1 LNSGVKRKTHYH
13 TKPQSHEGQLGSG
26 ILILHFFV
34 PSCETG
40 LNDERGG
47 NCVMDNAILNQIL
60 NIAFEKKVSDIH
72 FEVDNPPMFRAR
84 GHLIRA
90 KLGNLTKQDTEF
102 VAKAVMEQHNRKL
115 PEDLKEFDTSY
126 TLANVGRFRVSI
138 FRQRGNLGVVMRVIP
153 HQIGTFEQLNLPPV
167 LGRIAQVPNGLILVT
182 GPTGNGKSTTLA
194 SMMKY
199 INDTFDYNIITI
211 EDPIEFLFT
220 SSKSCIIQREV
231 GIDTDSFTVALRSA
245 MRMNPDVIMV
255 GEMRDLETV
264 DACVMAAET
273 GHLVLSTLHTHNTAS
288 SVNRIVGYFPPEA
301 QENTRHRLAESL
313 IAVISMR
320 LIRGRSG
327 ETVLPVLEVMY
338 ATPTIKACIR
348 DNKLDEIEQHIEK
361 GRDEYGMLTMDQ
373 HLIQLCR
380 AELITL
386 DEAKRISRSK
396 DLERKLMYS

>member
-1 LNSGVKRKTHYH
+1 
-13 TKPQSHEGQLGSG
+13 
-26 ILILHFFV
+26 
-34 PSCETG
+34 
-40 LNDERGG
+40 
-47 NCVMDNAILNQIL
+47 MDIALFNQIL

-90 KLGNLTKQDTEF
+90 KLGSLTKQDTEF
-102 VAKAVMEQHNRKL
+102 VANAVMAQHNWKL

-199 INDTFDYNIITI
+199 INDNFDYNIITI

-220 SSKSCIIQREV
+220 SNKSCIIQREV
-231 GIDTDSFTVALRSA
+231 GIDTDSFSVALRSA

-255 GEMRDLETV
+255 GEMRDLETI
-264 DACVMAAET
+264 DACVKAAET
-273 GHLVLSTLHTHNTAS
+273 GHLVLSTFHTHNAAS
-288 SVNRIVGYFPPEA
+288 SINRIVGYFPPEA

-313 IAVISMR
+313 IAVISLR
-320 LIRGRSG
+320 LIRGKSN

-338 ATPTIKACIR
+338 ATSTIKACIR
-348 DNKLDEIEQHIEK
+348 DNKLDEIEQYIEK
-361 GRDEYGMLTMDQ
+361 GRDEYGMQTMDQ
-373 HLIQLCR
+373 HLIQLCK

-386 DEAKRISRSK
+386 DEAKSISRSK
-396 DLERKLMYS
+396 DLERKLTYS

>member
-1 LNSGVKRKTHYH
+1 
-13 TKPQSHEGQLGSG
+13 
-26 ILILHFFV
+26 
-34 PSCETG
+34 
-40 LNDERGG
+40 
-47 NCVMDNAILNQIL
+47 MDNAILNQIL
-60 NIAFEKKVSDIH
+60 NIAFEKQVSDIH

-84 GHLIRA
+84 GHLIRS

-153 HQIGTFEQLNLPPV
+153 HQIGTFEQLNLPPA

-194 SMMKY
+194 SMMKF
-199 INDTFDYNIITI
+199 INDHFDYNIITI

-220 SSKSCIIQREV
+220 SNKSCVVQREV
-231 GIDTDSFTVALRSA
+231 GIDTDSFSVALRSA

-255 GEMRDLETV
+255 GEMRDLETI
-264 DACVMAAET
+264 DACVKAAET

-288 SVNRIVGYFPPEA
+288 SINRIVGYFPPDA

-313 IAVISMR
+313 TAVISMR
-320 LIRGRSG
+320 LIRGKSG
-327 ETVLPVLEVMY
+327 ETILPALEVMY

-361 GRDEYGMLTMDQ
+361 GRDEYGMQTMDQ

-386 DEAKRISRSK
+386 DEAKRVSRSK
-396 DLERKLMYS
+396 DLERKLMFS

>member
-1 LNSGVKRKTHYH
+1 
-13 TKPQSHEGQLGSG
+13 
-26 ILILHFFV
+26 
-34 PSCETG
+34 
-40 LNDERGG
+40 
-47 NCVMDNAILNQIL
+47 MDNAILNQIL

-84 GHLIRA
+84 GHLLRA
-90 KLGNLTKQDTEF
+90 KLANLTKQDTEF
-102 VAKAVMEQHNRKL
+102 IAQTVMEQHNRKL
-115 PEDLKEFDTSY
+115 PEELREFDTSY

-138 FRQRGNLGVVMRVIP
+138 FRQRGSLGVVMRVIP

-194 SMMKY
+194 SMMQY
-199 INDTFDYNIITI
+199 INDSFDYNIITI

-220 SSKSCIIQREV
+220 SSKSCVVQREV
-231 GIDTDSFTVALRSA
+231 GIDTESFSVALRSA

-264 DACVMAAET
+264 DACVKAAET

-288 SVNRIVGYFPPEA
+288 SVNRIVGYFPPDA

-313 IAVISMR
+313 TAVISMR
-320 LIRGRSG
+320 LVRGKSG
-327 ETVLPVLEVMY
+327 ETVLPVVEVMY
-338 ATPTIKACIR
+338 ATSAIKACIR
-348 DNKLDEIEQHIEK
+348 DNKLDEIEQYVEK
-361 GRDEYGMLTMDQ
+361 GRDEYGMQTMDQ

-380 AELITL
+380 DELITL
-386 DEAKRISRSK
+386 DEAKRASRSK
-396 DLERKLMYS
+396 DLERKLMFS

>member
-1 LNSGVKRKTHYH
+1 
-13 TKPQSHEGQLGSG
+13 
-26 ILILHFFV
+26 
-34 PSCETG
+34 
-40 LNDERGG
+40 
-47 NCVMDNAILNQIL
+47 MDNKILDQIL

-90 KLGNLTKQDTEF
+90 KLGPLTKQDTEF
-102 VAKAVMEQHNRKL
+102 VAAAVMAQHNRKL

-153 HQIGTFEQLNLPPV
+153 HQVSTFEQLNLPTV
-167 LGRIAQVPNGLILVT
+167 LGRIAQAPNGLILVA

-199 INDTFDYNIITI
+199 INDNFDYNIITI

-231 GIDTDSFTVALRSA
+231 GIDTESFSSALRSA

-255 GEMRDLETV
+255 GEMRDLDTI
-264 DACVMAAET
+264 DACVKAAET
-273 GHLVLSTLHTHNTAS
+273 GHLVLSTFHTHNAAS
-288 SVNRIVGYFPPEA
+288 SINRIVGYFPPEA

-313 IAVISMR
+313 IAVISIR
-320 LIRGRSG
+320 LIRGKSG

-338 ATPTIKACIR
+338 ATSTIKACIR
-348 DNKLDEIEQHIEK
+348 DNKLDEIEQYIEK
-361 GRDEYGMLTMDQ
+361 GRDEYGMQTMDQ
-373 HLIQLCR
+373 HLIQLCK

-386 DEAKRISRSK
+386 DEAKRISHSK
-396 DLERKLMYS
+396 DLERKLMFS

>member
-1 LNSGVKRKTHYH
+1 
-13 TKPQSHEGQLGSG
+13 
-26 ILILHFFV
+26 
-34 PSCETG
+34 
-40 LNDERGG
+40 
-47 NCVMDNAILNQIL
+47 MDNAILNQIL

-72 FEVDNPPMFRAR
+72 FEVGDPPMFRAR

-90 KLGNLTKQDTEF
+90 KLPSLAKQDTDF
-102 VAKAVMEQHNRKL
+102 VAKTVMEQHGRKL

-153 HQIGTFEQLNLPPV
+153 HQIGNFEQLNLPPV

-199 INDTFDYNIITI
+199 ISDNFAYNIITI

-220 SSKSCIIQREV
+220 SSKSCVIQREV
-231 GIDTDSFTVALRSA
+231 GIDTESISIALRSA

-255 GEMRDLETV
+255 GELRDLDTI
-264 DACVMAAET
+264 DACVKAAET

-288 SVNRIVGYFPPEA
+288 TVNRIVGFFPPEA
-301 QENTRHRLAESL
+301 QENTRQRLAERL
-313 IAVISMR
+313 TAVISIR
-320 LIRGRSG
+320 LIRGKKE
-327 ETVLPVLEVMY
+327 ETILPVLEVMY
-338 ATPTIKACIR
+338 ATAAIKACIR
-348 DNKLDEIEQHIEK
+348 ENHLDDIEKHIEK
-361 GRDEYGMLTMDQ
+361 GRDEYGMQTMDQ

-380 AELITL
+380 DELITL
-386 DEAKRISRSK
+386 DEAKRVSRSK
-396 DLERKLMYS
+396 DLERKLMFS